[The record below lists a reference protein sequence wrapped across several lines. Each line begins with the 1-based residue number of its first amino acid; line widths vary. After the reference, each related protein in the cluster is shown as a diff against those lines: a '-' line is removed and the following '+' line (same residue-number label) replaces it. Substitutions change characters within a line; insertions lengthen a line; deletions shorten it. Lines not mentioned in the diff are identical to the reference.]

1 MWSTQDGWACW
12 LLQLH
17 SPGAQNACTCPGTS
31 LLCGCMLKLYSQNS
45 CSGLSMEQPGGGK
58 GKEYEVQD
66 LGRHAGCCMW
76 VLGACTFES
85 ALIL

>member
-1 MWSTQDGWACW
+1 
-12 LLQLH
+12 
-17 SPGAQNACTCPGTS
+17 
-31 LLCGCMLKLYSQNS
+31 
-45 CSGLSMEQPGGGK
+45 MEQPGGGK
-58 GKEYEVQD
+58 GEEYEVQD